1 MNCSFGDDAELDNVH
16 VSTNDTLVWNFL
28 AQVKLDVL
36 KPWITKRTTELLKME
51 DDVVVEFIFNQLE
64 EKVGQ
69 HYGTWC
75 PWCWSCSWEIESNQL
90 NWRCNAII
98 CDYGWEISV
107 LGVLLVLMSTSFH
120 EVFSKSAW
128 ALHRSSEG
136 TRERDTFEMIII
148 PSNNYGISPPQ
159 RNRRAIDLIDGFKQS
174 FQIAACSP
182 VKTDEEEPSFIL
194 FAFLRTPDD
203 SYVCRL

>member
-1 MNCSFGDDAELDNVH
+1 MNCSFGDDDAELDNVH
-16 VSTNDTLVWNFL
+16 VSTNDMLEFEILSLRSSWMFWSPGSPRGRRNCWRWRTTLWSSSSSISLRRRWGSTMVL
-28 AQVKLDVL
+28 GVLDVGL
-36 KPWITKRTTELLKME
+36 
-51 DDVVVEFIFNQLE
+51 VVE
-64 EKVGQ
+64 K
-69 HYGTWC
+69 
-75 PWCWSCSWEIESNQL
+75 L
-90 NWRCNAII
+90 NLTNSTDNAII
-98 CDYGWEISV
+98 SEYGWEISV

-148 PSNNYGISPPQ
+148 PSNNYGISPPK
-159 RNRRAIDLIDGFKQS
+159 RTSTAIDLIDGFKQS
-174 FQIAACSP
+174 FEIAACSP

-203 SYVCRL
+203 SYACRL

>member
-1 MNCSFGDDAELDNVH
+1 MNCSFGDDVELDNVH
-16 VSTNDTLVWNFL
+16 VLTNNVLVWNIL

-75 PWCWSCSWEIESNQL
+75 PWCWSCSWESESNQL

-120 EVFSKSAW
+120 EVLSKSAW

-174 FQIAACSP
+174 F
-182 VKTDEEEPSFIL
+182 EHF
-194 FAFLRTPDD
+194 
-203 SYVCRL
+203 